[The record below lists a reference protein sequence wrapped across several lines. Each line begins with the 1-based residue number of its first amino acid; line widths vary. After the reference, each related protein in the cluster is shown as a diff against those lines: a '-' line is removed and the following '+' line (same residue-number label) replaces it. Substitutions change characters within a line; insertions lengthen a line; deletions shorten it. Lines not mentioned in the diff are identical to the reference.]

1 MSTTITEVTITKV
14 PNNANKFIF
23 YPYLQMLTRYATIAC
38 TTHTKVDAFPTF
50 DTNFILELN
59 NIFAIEIGIP
69 THNNER
75 KYV

>member
-1 MSTTITEVTITKV
+1 
-14 PNNANKFIF
+14 
-23 YPYLQMLTRYATIAC
+23 MLTRYATIAC